1 MEGRQKI
8 MRSLAICFLA
18 LTCCT
23 QQQVLVVAVAQDQ
36 RPRVATNQVG
46 QTETTKPGLAD
57 GVWSPALTGERRPLY
72 RLHISD
78 VLQLSFPFSP
88 EFDQTITIQPDG
100 YVALK
105 GAGTLY
111 AESQTLP
118 EFQAATLLAYADTL
132 NDPHVTIVLKEFDK
146 PSFIVSGQV
155 ARPGKFELRSD
166 TTVTQALAIAGGLN
180 EEAKHSQV
188 VLFRPASQQQ
198 VEAHLLNVKRMLN
211 SRNLDEDVHLKPGDM
226 LFVPQNSISKIRR
239 YLPISSL
246 GMYLNHSTT
255 SQ

>member
-1 MEGRQKI
+1 M
-8 MRSLAICFLA
+8 MRALTIVFLA
-18 LTCCT
+18 LACCT

-36 RPRVATNQVG
+36 RPRVAINQVG
-46 QTETTKPGLAD
+46 QAETTKPGVAD

-72 RLHISD
+72 RLHTSD
-78 VLQLSFPFSP
+78 VLQMIFPFSP
-88 EFDQTITIQPDG
+88 EFDQSITIQPDG

-105 GAGTLY
+105 GAGVVY
-111 AESQTLP
+111 AEGKTLP
-118 EFQAATLLAYADTL
+118 EFQAATVQAYAETL
-132 NDPHVTIVLKEFDK
+132 NDPQISVVLKEFDK
-146 PSFIVSGQV
+146 PAFIVSGEV

-188 VLFRPASQQQ
+188 VLFRPAADQQ
-198 VEAHLLNVKRMLN
+198 VEARLLNVKRMLN

-246 GMYLNHSTT
+246 GMYMNRT
-255 SQ
+255 SAAR